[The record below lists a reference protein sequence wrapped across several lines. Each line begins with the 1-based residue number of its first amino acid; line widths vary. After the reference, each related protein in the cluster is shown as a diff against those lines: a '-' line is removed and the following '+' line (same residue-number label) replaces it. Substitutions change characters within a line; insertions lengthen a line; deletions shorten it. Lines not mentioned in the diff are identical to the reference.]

1 MNFKKLSNAKKVG
14 FALWVIGVLAGIIVG
29 ILSATGVLGTST
41 VSLPSRTSTVSLP
54 SRTSTVSLPSRT
66 SGTLDWEQLGNEIA
80 HFGHNYYNAL
90 SDDQKADSDCVTD
103 NTVHSI
109 IIAHLTG
116 ATDKRCSNI
125 LTAQESPGLKKKVM
139 ALVGTV
145 PTLAEITL
153 LFKGMNTYIQENIS
167 NETDKESVKDLI
179 GYLYKVGENTQ
190 L

>member
-54 SRTSTVSLPSRT
+54 SRTS
-66 SGTLDWEQLGNEIA
+66 GTLDWEQLGNEIA

-90 SDDQKADSDCVTD
+90 SDDQRADSDCVTD
-103 NTVHSI
+103 TTVHSI

-139 ALVGTV
+139 ALVGSR

-179 GYLYKVGENTQ
+179 GYFYELGENTQ